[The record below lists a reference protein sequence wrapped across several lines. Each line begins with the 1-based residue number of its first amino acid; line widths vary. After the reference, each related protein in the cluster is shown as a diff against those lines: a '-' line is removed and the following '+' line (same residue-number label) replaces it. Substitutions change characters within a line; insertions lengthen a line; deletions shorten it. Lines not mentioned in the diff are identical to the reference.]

1 MAYDYLDKAGA
12 TYIVGKVKTLL
23 SGKVDAATG
32 KSLSTNDYTT
42 AEKDKLSGIA
52 EGANKTTVDTALS
65 PTSTNPVQN
74 KVINTALAGKVST
87 VSGKGLSTND
97 YTTTEKNKLSGI
109 DEGAN
114 KYSLPTASSTTLG
127 GVKVGA
133 GLTINSGVLSATGGG
148 TADAVDW
155 SNVTN
160 KPTAVSAFT
169 NDSGFQTASQV
180 ESIASTKIEAVV
192 GSAPAALDTLKEIA
206 DALGNDAD
214 FAGTITT
221 QLSAKVNTS
230 DMVAITNTEIDAM
243 FTS

>member
-12 TYIVGKVKTLL
+12 TYIVGKVKALL
-23 SGKVDAATG
+23 GGKVDTATG
-32 KSLSTNDYTT
+32 KGLSTNDYTT

-65 PTSTNPVQN
+65 STSTNPVQN

>member
-1 MAYDYLDKAGA
+1 M
-12 TYIVGKVKTLL
+12 
-23 SGKVDAATG
+23 
-32 KSLSTNDYTT
+32 
-42 AEKDKLSGIA
+42 
-52 EGANKTTVDTALS
+52 
-65 PTSTNPVQN
+65 
-74 KVINTALAGKVST
+74 
-87 VSGKGLSTND
+87 
-97 YTTTEKNKLSGI
+97 
-109 DEGAN
+109 
-114 KYSLPTASSTTLG
+114 
-127 GVKVGA
+127 GA

-160 KPTAVSAFT
+160 KPTTVSAFT